1 MTKKVRVSAETLPEL
16 RDFLRRRR
24 RRTWVAGPSR

>member
-16 RDFLRRRR
+16 RDFL
-24 RRTWVAGPSR
+24 TGAQVDAGPWR

>member
-16 RDFLRRRR
+16 RDFL
-24 RRTWVAGPSR
+24 TGAQVDMGAGPWR